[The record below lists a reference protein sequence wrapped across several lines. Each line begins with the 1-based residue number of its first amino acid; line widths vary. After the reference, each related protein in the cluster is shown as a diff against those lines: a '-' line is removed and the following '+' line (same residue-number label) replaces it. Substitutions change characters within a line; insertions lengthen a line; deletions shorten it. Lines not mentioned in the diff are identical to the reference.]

1 MLCGIYLGLGVIGIL
16 LVLFLLDDFSRDS
29 VNKEKEDE
37 MSEKNKKKSLKS
49 QLVHIKSTFLHLKKR
64 NQLLVIPITCWLGF
78 EQGFIGA
85 EFTKSFVAC
94 SKGVNYVGL
103 TMICFGVT
111 DTLGSYAFGFMAKY
125 VGRIPCF
132 VVPVILNYAMLIL
145 MLVWVPKPNET
156 YVLFII
162 PVLWGLADA
171 GWQTQINCKFIFN
184 FFF

>member
-16 LVLFLLDDFSRDS
+16 LILFFLDDFSRDS
-29 VNKEKEDE
+29 VNKDKKHVE
-37 MSEKNKKKSLKS
+37 MSEKKQKSFKS

-111 DTLGSYAFGFMAKY
+111 DTLGSYVFGFMAKY

-171 GWQTQINCKFIFN
+171 GWQTQINCKCI
-184 FFF
+184 